1 MNTGSPATAL
11 SASPTALT
19 AGTRLLMLL
28 LRRVGLGRR
37 LLAEAGGLLQV
48 AHALGRLPAD
58 AGPALDLVLGAPEG
72 GTSLVEV
79 LAGVLGLAL
88 ARLGELTLE
97 LEDRVLALDGRFLLG
112 GAGGAVLL
120 DHVVNPSLWL
130 GVLESVSE
138 ETQPATPLAE

>member
-79 LAGVLGLAL
+79 
-88 ARLGELTLE
+88 TLE